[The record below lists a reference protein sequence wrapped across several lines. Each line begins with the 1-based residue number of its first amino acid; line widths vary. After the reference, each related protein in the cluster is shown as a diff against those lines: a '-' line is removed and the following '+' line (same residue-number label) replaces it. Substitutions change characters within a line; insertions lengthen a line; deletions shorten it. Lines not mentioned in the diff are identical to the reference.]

1 MSDPIRGFFESQ
13 IGPDATPV
21 HTAIQDEER
30 RRLQIAALALLLELA
45 HADDDFSDV
54 ERAHVDEVTRR
65 HFGLNE
71 DGAKQLLALAQ
82 AERAAGA
89 QLHQFADLIAE
100 RFDRP
105 QKLRMIE
112 LMWALAM
119 SDGEIAHHESRMMV
133 RVAELLG
140 LTAEDV
146 IQARGTS
153 MRPRPA

>member
-1 MSDPIRGFFESQ
+1 MADPIRGFFESQ

-21 HTAIQDEER
+21 YTAIQDEER

-45 HADDDFSDV
+45 NADDDFSNA
-54 ERAHVDEVTRR
+54 ERAHIDDVTRR

-82 AERAAGA
+82 AERAAGR
-89 QLHQFADLIAE
+89 QMHQFADLIAE
-100 RFDRP
+100 RFDRQ

-112 LMWALAM
+112 VMWALAL
-119 SDGEIAHHESRMMV
+119 SDGEIARHESRMMV

-140 LTAEDV
+140 LTGEDL
-146 IQARGTS
+146 IHARGPHS
-153 MRPRPA
+153 RPPLQ